1 MPLNSDPSS
10 PVEAQACWVVSPGV
24 AELRT
29 ETVPTL
35 PEGAVRVRTL
45 HTAVSR
51 GTEGLVFRGEV
62 PASEAQRMRAP
73 FQAGEFPGP
82 VKYGYVNVGVVQAGP
97 PELLGRTVF
106 CLHPHQTVFQVP
118 ASAVVPVPEE
128 VPAAR
133 AVLAANLETAINA
146 MWDARPSP
154 GNRFAVVGGGTLGL
168 LVAWLAAR
176 LPDGQVEVVDT
187 NPARARVAAALGAGF
202 ALPDAAQPGADLV
215 VHTSAQAAGLT
226 TALRLAAFEATV
238 LELSWYGSRAVSVAL
253 GEAFHSQRL
262 TLKSSQVGHVATA
275 QRGRWSHRQRLELAL
290 SMLTD
295 PVLDQLITHTAPFA
309 ELPQVLAQ
317 LAGPH
322 APDVLCQR
330 IDYPA

>member
-133 AVLAANLETAINA
+133 AVLAGQAFAGDDPFLVLNADNLYPVAVLAGGAWWALAPGSQPAPTVVAA
-146 MWDARPSP
+146 TPAPPPSPSSRSSGVRPSSFP
-154 GNRFAVVGGGTLGL
+154 CRAPSTRTRRPMPPSWRSANPVSESATSRTK
-168 LVAWLAAR
+168 R
-176 LPDGQVEVVDT
+176 EGQ
-187 NPARARVAAALGAGF
+187 PPR
-202 ALPDAAQPGADLV
+202 
-215 VHTSAQAAGLT
+215 
-226 TALRLAAFEATV
+226 
-238 LELSWYGSRAVSVAL
+238 
-253 GEAFHSQRL
+253 
-262 TLKSSQVGHVATA
+262 
-275 QRGRWSHRQRLELAL
+275 
-290 SMLTD
+290 
-295 PVLDQLITHTAPFA
+295 
-309 ELPQVLAQ
+309 
-317 LAGPH
+317 
-322 APDVLCQR
+322 
-330 IDYPA
+330 